1 MMEGSEVLVRFV
13 YVLEDDTKF
22 QKEICD
28 AISFLDPKIQIRLF
42 TKLEN
47 FADWLRLMMTTG
59 STAISMGGQI
69 PSFVPQD
76 PVPEGEPQQLVL
88 VVSKIEFLGAEQLG
102 LLRKTRDLFVQ
113 RQICTKE
120 DPTAF
125 VLTAFDD
132 PHFKIRDLEDRIL
145 NNVIFKPFDR
155 LILIQ
160 HLTFAIDG
168 RHPASKYT
176 IANQKTTA
184 VVEMLKD
191 VEMEGISDI
200 GIVTKAYR
208 EIPVGS
214 VAKYYGAPF
223 LTQRH
228 RSVIAICQECKIHP
242 EDPKA
247 FRCSFTFLAADPS
260 QISSLRKI
268 TKDKQAKEFNY
279 DWKENRRGIAG
290 DRVHIVMLD
299 EEEEAP
305 AGLKGTLEKRFE
317 GIRVTTYESYGALHS
332 DLDPATAIKN
342 RDANLK
348 PFGSATWIKLDFDLA
363 GMTYMGFETD
373 KQDVTQ
379 LFGATEAE
387 HKKVQNWFSKALV
400 PEHKEKYRHYVKTQS
415 LQEDNVLVISSHDVH
430 FYLKV
435 IEATKDDKKFHLKIT
450 ELSKEEQIEWL
461 TKNSRIKDPVDLLV
475 VSHRFFN
482 EGAQERWTHVV
493 ESLKNRFGKAPL
505 IFMTAKKDF
514 SDREEREFGKYVTD
528 IFFKPIDRSYFEHK
542 IKWAF
547 PRLLEKGDK
556 IHLSTV
562 IREEIIKAANPV
574 SVSEISEA
582 GFVMQYYRPI
592 GVGSFREI
600 VLWQPYEIGAP
611 ELLATCN
618 FVEEGGKDISKCHF
632 VFFGIS
638 DHFLKHIRVWIRDN
652 YILSKEA
659 GG

>member
-1 MMEGSEVLVRFV
+1 VPVRFV

-42 TKLEN
+42 PKLEN
-47 FADWLRLMMTTG
+47 FADWLRIMMTTG
-59 STAISMGGQI
+59 PAAISMGGSI
-69 PSFVPQD
+69 PTYVTQD
-76 PVPEGEPQQLVL
+76 PVPEGEAHQLVL
-88 VVSKIEFLGAEQLG
+88 VISKIEFLGAEQLG
-102 LLRKTRDLFVQ
+102 LLRKTRDLFVE

-132 PHFKIRDLEDRIL
+132 PHFKIRELEDRIL

-191 VEMEGISDI
+191 VEMEGISEV
-200 GIVTKAYR
+200 GIVTKSYR

-214 VAKYYGAPF
+214 VAKYYGTPF

-228 RSVIAICQECKIHP
+228 RSIIAICQGCKPHP
-242 EDPKA
+242 TEPKA
-247 FRCSFTFLAADPS
+247 FRCSFSFLAADPS

-268 TKDKQAKEFNY
+268 VKNKQAKEFEY
-279 DWKENRRGIAG
+279 DWRENRKAIAP
-290 DRVHIVMLD
+290 DSRVHIVMLD
-299 EEEEAP
+299 EEEEGP
-305 AGLKGTLEKRFE
+305 SGIKGTLEKRFE
-317 GIRVTTYESYGALHS
+317 GIKITAYESYGALHS
-332 DLDPATAIKN
+332 DLDPAAAIQN

-348 PFGSATWIKLDFDLA
+348 PFGSATWVSLHFDLA
-363 GMTYMGFETD
+363 GLTYMGFETD
-373 KQDVTQ
+373 QQDVTQ
-379 LFGATEAE
+379 LFGTPEAE
-387 HKKVQNWFSKALV
+387 HKKIQNWFSKALV
-400 PEHKEKYRHYVKTQS
+400 PEHKEKYRHYVKTQT
-415 LQEDNVLVISSHDVH
+415 LQEDNVLVISTHYVQ

-435 IEATKDDKKFHLKIT
+435 VEATKDDKKFHLKVT
-450 ELSKEEQIEWL
+450 ELSKDEQIDWL

-482 EGAQERWTHVV
+482 DIAEERWTHVI
-493 ESLKNRFGKAPL
+493 ESLKKRFGKTPL
-505 IFMTAKKDF
+505 IFMTSKKDF

-528 IFFKPIDRSYFEHK
+528 IFFKPIDRSYFEQK

-556 IHLSTV
+556 IHLTTV
-562 IREEIIKAANPV
+562 AREEIIKTANPV

-582 GFVMQYYRPI
+582 GFVMQYYRSI

-618 FVEEGGKDISKCHF
+618 FVEEIGKDGFKCHF

-652 YILSKEA
+652 YILSKDA
-659 GG
+659 SGGG